1 MNRLHLRWAVLAVGL
16 ALVAGDASAC
26 TTVCFT
32 DKATPVV
39 AYNYDF
45 HSGDGL
51 VLVNPRG
58 LAKTS
63 VLDGKPHAWTSR
75 FGSLTFNQYGRDQPM
90 TGINERGLVVAQM
103 WLDEGKYPGPDA
115 RPEVGVLEWIQ
126 LQLDTAASIA
136 EVLTIAREVRIRS
149 RIPLHYLAADR
160 AGHVAVI
167 EFLNGELHARTGA
180 ELPVP
185 VLTNSTYP
193 DSLAHLVRYRG
204 FGGEEEFPAGR
215 RSLDRFVRAAAGRSG
230 AADREPVAHAFA
242 TLDSA
247 RQEGWTRWS
256 VVYELGRLRAH
267 FRTESDAAIRRVDLN
282 AFDLDCSHSVRM
294 LDIEAR
300 LDGDVAGGFG
310 AYSTAANLDLLRR
323 SYRKTPFLAQV
334 PEARM
339 EAIARHPDSA
349 RCTLTGSTRR

>member
-1 MNRLHLRWAVLAVGL
+1 MRRSALCWAVLAVGF
-16 ALVAGDASAC
+16 ALVTGDAKAC

-32 DKATPVV
+32 DGSTPVV

-51 VLVNPRG
+51 VMVNPRG

-63 VLDGKPHAWTSR
+63 VVDGKPHTWTSR

-103 WLDEGKYPGPDA
+103 WLDEAKYPAADA
-115 RPEVGVLEWIQ
+115 RPEIGVLEWIQ
-126 LQLDTAASIA
+126 LQLDTAASVA
-136 EVLTIAREVRIRS
+136 EVLESAREARIRS

-160 AGHVAVI
+160 AGNVAVI
-167 EFLNGELHARTGA
+167 EFLNGGLQARTGT
-180 ELPVP
+180 ELPIP
-185 VLTNSTYP
+185 VLTNSTYA
-193 DSLAHLVRYRG
+193 DSLAHLTRHRG
-204 FGGEEEFPAGR
+204 FGGDEELPHGS
-215 RSLDRFVRAAAGRSG
+215 RSLDRFVRAAAGRSA
-230 AADREPVAHAFA
+230 AADGDPVARAFA

-256 VVYELGRLRAH
+256 IVYELDRLRAH
-267 FRTESDAAIRRVDLN
+267 FRTETHAAIRRADLA
-282 AFDLDCSHSVRM
+282 AFALDCPQPVRM

-300 LDGDVAGGFG
+300 LDGNATSHFAV
-310 AYSTAANLDLLRR
+310 YSTAANLDLLRR
-323 SYRKTPFLAQV
+323 SYRRTPFLAQV

-349 RCTLTGSTRR
+349 QCTLTGASPR

>member
-1 MNRLHLRWAVLAVGL
+1 MRRPALRWAVLAAGLGL
-16 ALVAGDASAC
+16 AAGDANAC

-32 DKATPVV
+32 DGSAPIV

-103 WLDEGKYPGPDA
+103 WLDEAKYPAADA
-115 RPEVGVLEWIQ
+115 RPEISVLEWMQ
-126 LQLDTAASIA
+126 LQLDTATSVA
-136 EVLTIAREVRIRS
+136 EVLQSAREVRIRS

-160 AGHVAVI
+160 AGQVAVI
-167 EFLNGELHARTGA
+167 EFLDGELRARTGA
-180 ELPVP
+180 ELAVP
-185 VLTNSTYP
+185 VLTNSTYA
-193 DSLAHLVRYRG
+193 DSLVHLRRHRG
-204 FGGEEEFPAGR
+204 FGGDAEPPGGAH
-215 RSLDRFVRAAAGRSG
+215 SLDRFVRAAAGRAS
-230 AADREPVAHAFA
+230 AAGGDPVARAFA
-242 TLDSA
+242 TLASA

-256 VVYELGRLRAH
+256 IVYEVDRLRAYFH
-267 FRTESDAAIRRVDLN
+267 TEHHAAIRRADLA
-282 AFDLDCSHSVRM
+282 AFDLDCPQPARM

-300 LDGDVAGGFG
+300 LDGNATGHFA

-339 EAIARHPDSA
+339 EAIARHPDGA
-349 RCTLTGSTRR
+349 RCTLTGSPPR